1 MKPPTSPLRR
11 RGQPL
16 LALILLMTSWIGAR
30 AAMWEDPVVTTAA
43 PSQSAAGPASRQSA
57 PAPAVRRSAPA
68 TAPASAG
75 PAARPPGQAVPRF
88 DAPLPQGAVP
98 QLPEPQFSPP
108 PASPPGTAAPAAAP
122 PLSPR
127 VAAGHQQLWLGAM
140 ALMPVEQGGAAE
152 VAPARLPRSGQ
163 AAAAADVQQRWSGD
177 SWLLLRAGSNGFNAP
192 GSGLPGVYVPLGFY
206 GGSQAGAVLRYRLA
220 VTSPYRPSLYLRG
233 SSGLEYPRGEELAL
247 GLSLR
252 PVPRL
257 PVALLLEGR
266 VTRTVSGEIVR
277 PAAALVS
284 ELPPVRL
291 PLGTRGE
298 VYVQAG
304 YVGGRDGTAFID
316 GQARIERPL
325 VQAGGFQLRAGGGAW
340 GGAQRGA
347 NRVDVGPTA
356 TLAVPIGPAGARL
369 SADYRFRVVGNAAP
383 GSGPVLTLSAGF

>member
-1 MKPPTSPLRR
+1 MKPQRSLRR

-30 AAMWEDPVVTTAA
+30 AALWEDPVVKPVAA
-43 PSQSAAGPASRQSA
+43 AQSAAQPAARQVSPVPAVRQSA
-57 PAPAVRRSAPA
+57 PAPA
-68 TAPASAG
+68 G
-75 PAARPPGQAVPRF
+75 IAARPPDQAVPRY
-88 DAPLPQGAVP
+88 DVPLPQSAVP
-98 QLPEPQFSPP
+98 QLPEPQLSPV
-108 PASPPGTAAPAAAP
+108 PAATPSTPAAAP
-122 PLSPR
+122 LSPR
-127 VAAGHQQLWLGAM
+127 TAAGHQQLWLGAM
-140 ALMPVEQGGAAE
+140 AEMPLEEGGAAE
-152 VAPARLPRSGQ
+152 TQPVRALSPSQ
-163 AAAAADVQQRWSGD
+163 AAAATLPRWSGD
-177 SWLLLRAGSNGFNAP
+177 SWLLLRSGSNGFNAP
-192 GSGLPGVYVPLGFY
+192 GSGLPGAYVPLGFY
-206 GGSQAGAVLRYRLA
+206 GGSQAGAVLRYRLSA
-220 VTSPYRPSLYLRG
+220 TSPYRPSFYLRG

-284 ELPPVRL
+284 EFPPVRL

-304 YVGGRDGTAFID
+304 YVGGRDSTAFVD
-316 GQARIERPL
+316 GQARVEHPL
-325 VQAGGFQLRAGGGAW
+325 VQSGQFQLRAGGGAW

-347 NRVDVGPTA
+347 SRVDMGPTA
-356 TLAVPIGPAGARL
+356 TLSVPIGPAGARV
-369 SADYRFRVVGNAAP
+369 SADYRFRVIGNAAP

>member
-1 MKPPTSPLRR
+1 MRPGTPLRR

-16 LALILLMTSWIGAR
+16 LALALLMTSWIGAR
-30 AAMWEDPVVTTAA
+30 AALWEAPLVKPVAAQHSLAQPVV
-43 PSQSAAGPASRQSA
+43 PPQA
-57 PAPAVRRSAPA
+57 PAPALRRTSPA
-68 TAPASAG
+68 LPPASA
-75 PAARPPGQAVPRF
+75 ALRPPGQPAPQF
-88 DAPLPQGAVP
+88 DAPLPQVLVP
-98 QLPEPQFSPP
+98 QLPEPQLSPVP
-108 PASPPGTAAPAAAP
+108 TAPAATGPAP
-122 PLSPR
+122 ATVPLSPR
-127 VAAGHQQLWLGAM
+127 VAAGQQQLWLSGMAAM
-140 ALMPVEQGGAAE
+140 PLEQGGAAE
-152 VAPARLPRSGQ
+152 GAPSRLQRVRPV
-163 AAAAADVQQRWSGD
+163 AAAAQPRWSGD
-177 SWLLLRAGSNGFNAP
+177 SWLLLRSGSNGYNAP
-192 GSGLPGVYVPLGFY
+192 GSGLPGVFVPLGFY

-220 VTSPYRPSLYLRG
+220 VTSPYRPSLYLRA
-233 SSGLEYPRGEELAL
+233 SSGLEYPRGEDLAL

>member
-1 MKPPTSPLRR
+1 MRPGTPLRR

-16 LALILLMTSWIGAR
+16 LALALLMSSWIGAR
-30 AAMWEDPVVTTAA
+30 AAMWEAPLVKPVAA
-43 PSQSAAGPASRQSA
+43 QHNIAQPLAPPQPPPS
-57 PAPAVRRSAPA
+57 AVQRSAPA
-68 TAPASAG
+68 SPPAN
-75 PAARPPGQAVPRF
+75 AALRPPGQPAPRF
-88 DAPLPQGAVP
+88 DAPLPQPLVP
-98 QLPEPQFSPP
+98 QLPEPQLSPG
-108 PASPPGTAAPAAAP
+108 PAALPSTAPATAAA

-127 VAAGHQQLWLGAM
+127 IAAGHQQLWLSGM
-140 ALMPVEQGGAAE
+140 AALPLEQGGAAE
-152 VAPARLPRSGQ
+152 LAPSRLRPVKQ
-163 AAAAADVQQRWSGD
+163 VAAAAQPRWSGD
-177 SWLLLRAGSNGFNAP
+177 AWLLLRSGSNGYNAP
-192 GSGLPGVYVPLGFY
+192 GSGLPGVFVPLGFY
-206 GGSQAGAVLRYRLA
+206 GGSQAGAVLRYRLS
-220 VTSPYRPSLYLRG
+220 VTSRYRPSLYLRG

-277 PAAALVS
+277 PAMALVS

-298 VYVQAG
+298 LYVQAG

-316 GQARIERPL
+316 GQARIEHPL

-347 NRVDVGPTA
+347 NRLDVGPTA

>member
-1 MKPPTSPLRR
+1 MKPPTSSLRR

-43 PSQSAAGPASRQSA
+43 PAQSAARPALRQSA

-98 QLPEPQFSPP
+98 QLPEPQLSAPP
-108 PASPPGTAAPAAAP
+108 VAEPGTAAPAAAP

-152 VAPARLPRSGQ
+152 ARPARLPRSGQ
-163 AAAAADVQQRWSGD
+163 AAAAAVQPRWSGD
-177 SWLLLRAGSNGFNAP
+177 GWLLLRAGSNGFNAP
-192 GSGLPGVYVPLGFY
+192 GSGLPGVNVPLGFY

-220 VTSPYRPSLYLRG
+220 TTSPYRPSLYLRG

-284 ELPPVRL
+284 EFPPLHL
-291 PLGTRGE
+291 PLGARGE

-304 YVGGRDGTAFID
+304 YVGGRDATAFVD
-316 GQARIERPL
+316 GQARLERPL
-325 VQAGGFQLRAGGGAW
+325 VQSGRFQLRAGGGAW

-347 NRVDVGPTA
+347 SRLDLGPAA
-356 TLAVPIGPAGARL
+356 TLSVPIGPAGARV
-369 SADYRFRVVGNAAP
+369 SADYRFRVIGNAAP